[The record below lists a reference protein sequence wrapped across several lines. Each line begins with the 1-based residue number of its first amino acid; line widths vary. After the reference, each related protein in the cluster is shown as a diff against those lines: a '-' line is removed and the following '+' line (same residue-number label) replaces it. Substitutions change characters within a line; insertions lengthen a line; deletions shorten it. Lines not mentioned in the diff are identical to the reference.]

1 MKHSIAK
8 VLGAAFFTAA
18 IAASS
23 VYAQSGTIIADML
36 NVRTSPSMSGEIVD
50 ALYYGDTVN
59 ITYNAGDWCEIYRNG
74 DCYYVNANYV
84 SSGSGSSS
92 SSYDSYSDGSYTYE
106 YSNYSYTT
114 ESYSDYSDDSESYTD
129 TSYTEY
135 DYSDDS
141 ESYSEDESE
150 VYTEESSSSGT
161 YLGNFKLTAYC
172 NCAQCCGTAGNAT
185 ASGVYPTSGHTVAMG
200 GIPFGTQLLINGQV
214 YTVEDRGTPYGH
226 VDIFF
231 DSHSEALAF
240 GVQYADVYQ
249 LN

>member
-1 MKHSIAK
+1 MKHSMAK
-8 VLGAAFFTAA
+8 VLGAAFLTAA
-18 IAASS
+18 IAATG
-23 VYAQSGTIIADML
+23 VYAQSGTITADML
-36 NVRTSPSMSGEIVD
+36 NVRTGPSTSAEIVD

-74 DCYYVNANYV
+74 DCYYINANYV
-84 SSGSGSSS
+84 SGGSGSSS
-92 SSYDSYSDGSYTYE
+92 SSYDSYSDGAYTYE
-106 YSNYSYTT
+106 YSNYSYSTG
-114 ESYSDYSDDSESYTD
+114 SYSDYSDDSESYTE
-129 TSYTEY
+129 TSNTED
-135 DYSDDS
+135 DYSDYND
-141 ESYSEDESE
+141 YSEDETE
-150 VYTEESSSSGT
+150 TYTETASSNGT

-172 NCAQCCGTAGNAT
+172 PCAQCCGTAGNAT

>member
-1 MKHSIAK
+1 MKHSMAK
-8 VLGAAFFTAA
+8 VLGAAFLTAA
-18 IAASS
+18 IAATG
-23 VYAQSGTIIADML
+23 VYAQSGTITADML
-36 NVRTSPSMSGEIVD
+36 NVRTGPSMSAEIVD

-74 DCYYVNANYV
+74 DCYYINANYV
-84 SSGSGSSS
+84 SGGSGSGS

-106 YSNYSYTT
+106 YSNYSYSTG
-114 ESYSDYSDDSESYTD
+114 SYSDYSDDSESYTE
-129 TSYTEY
+129 TSYTED
-135 DYSDDS
+135 DYSDYSD
-141 ESYSEDESE
+141 YSEDETE
-150 VYTEESSSSGT
+150 TYTETSSSNGT

-172 NCAQCCGTAGNAT
+172 PCAQCCGVANNAT
-185 ASGVYPTSGHTVAMG
+185 ASGVYPISGHTVAMG